1 MGIPS
6 PFSVHQ
12 DRRTASESIVANII
26 HVNDDFRVL
35 RLFQTQPFSFAH
47 LDSRQRI
54 MHESTRRTTL
64 SYINAPIRFSSG
76 QFRGRCVRAELIE
89 IQKADLGRKYARV
102 DRRPLDPPPVVQL
115 RLYNVH
121 NEGTDHESEQ
131 EVQDYDEIQNIG
143 LLCNVDLF
151 PVSTQTDSSSE
162 PGPLP
167 HLPPQLA
174 PAVQPIHPPSGAGGY
189 PPHSILSTDQL
200 PASSSSSKL
209 PVSDAK
215 LPHLFPYGHPDSFQL
230 PDNIK
235 CTSALSGATFVQPAC
250 INYEGKR
257 ALVFPFAD
265 LAVKIEGDFFL
276 RYRIFDLFSRTA
288 NLIDVPVQAECYGGS
303 FHIYST
309 KEFPGLKSSTELSKQ
324 LSRFGVRLN
333 TRETERKR
341 KKKDSES
348 NIITSRASKRKTT
361 RIPQSESECD

>member
-1 MGIPS
+1 
-6 PFSVHQ
+6 
-12 DRRTASESIVANII
+12 
-26 HVNDDFRVL
+26 
-35 RLFQTQPFSFAH
+35 
-47 LDSRQRI
+47 

-64 SYINAPIRFSSG
+64 SYINAPIHFSSG

-115 RLYNVH
+115 RLYDVH

-131 EVQDYDEIQNIG
+131 EVRDYDEIQNIG

-151 PVSTQTDSSSE
+151 PVSTQSDSSSE

-167 HLPPQLA
+167 HLPHQLSSA
-174 PAVQPIHPPSGAGGY
+174 AVQPICPPSSEAGGY
-189 PPHSILSTDQL
+189 PLPSIISADQL
-200 PASSSSSKL
+200 PSSSSSSRL
-209 PVSDAK
+209 PMSDAK
-215 LPHLFPYGHPDSFQL
+215 LPHLLPYVHLDSSQIT
-230 PDNIK
+230 DNIR
-235 CTSALSGATFVQPAC
+235 CTTALSGATFVQPAC

-265 LAVKIEGDFFL
+265 LAVKTEGDFFL
-276 RYRIFDLFSRTA
+276 RYRIFDIFSRTA
-288 NLIDVPVQAECYGGS
+288 SLVDVPVQAECCGGS

-309 KEFPGLKSSTELSKQ
+309 KEFPGLKPSTELSKQ

-348 NIITSRASKRKTT
+348 NNISSRASKRRST